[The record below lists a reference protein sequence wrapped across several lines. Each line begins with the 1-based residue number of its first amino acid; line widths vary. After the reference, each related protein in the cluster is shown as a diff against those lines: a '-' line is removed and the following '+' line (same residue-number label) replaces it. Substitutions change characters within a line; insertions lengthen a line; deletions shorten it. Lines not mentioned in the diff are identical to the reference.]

1 MKYTNEEFKNLICI
15 ELGKHHLAKGN
26 IWAFQKYNP
35 FRARM
40 YPPISVDEF
49 KIAMDTL
56 VKEGL
61 FTTEEDSVTRPYFLT
76 ENGEKWLFPRKDFPD
91 FGNIFKGC
99 IGSKIYP

>member
-40 YPPISVDEF
+40 YPRIQNSHGYIGQRGTFYNRGRFCYE
-49 KIAMDTL
+49 AL
-56 VKEGL
+56 L
-61 FTTEEDSVTRPYFLT
+61 L
-76 ENGEKWLFPRKDFPD
+76 NGKWGKMA
-91 FGNIFKGC
+91 FGKQITACFA
-99 IGSKIYP
+99 